1 METIILKKGKLE
13 VVIDG
18 GTAWRKY
25 PVTGCADYLA
35 SRNGTETEEEF
46 KERAEGTARHLMAL
60 GW

>member
-1 METIILKKGKLE
+1 METIILKEGKLE

-25 PVTGCADYLA
+25 PVTGCVDYLA
-35 SRNGTETEEEF
+35 TRNGTETEDEF
-46 KERAEGTARHLMAL
+46 MERAEGMARRLMAL

>member
-1 METIILKKGKLE
+1 METIILKEGKLE

-35 SRNGTETEEEF
+35 TRNGTETEDEF
-46 KERAEGTARHLMAL
+46 RERVIGMARRLMAL

>member
-1 METIILKKGKLE
+1 METIILKKGKLG

-25 PVTGCADYLA
+25 PVTGCTDYLA
-35 SRNGTETEEEF
+35 TRNGTETEDEF
-46 KERAEGTARHLMAL
+46 KKRAEGMARRLMAL